1 MNRLPLKLKILIMF
15 LVPTIA
21 LLYVTIVFI
30 DLKYTQLQSSSAS
43 KAATEIT
50 STLSTLIH
58 NLQLERG
65 LSAGYIASSSENKK
79 LIDLSS
85 QFKLTDASYKSFLDL
100 IQLHNQEKKQLHEK
114 ISYKVEPLV
123 KNIVK
128 KLSELKNI
136 RKKVLENKIDFVQE
150 IEFYTAI
157 NDAIIKIIKII
168 NETVNIKTTNSH
180 AIVVLHYLKESAG
193 LERAYIYNQ
202 LLSKK
207 FKSRYLEKIKQLQ
220 EVQKKYEDDFFT
232 VSSVDAAMSFYKYI
246 DGSIKKDIKSTREN
260 FINKKLNNTNAQRWF
275 MLKTQYIDSLD
286 TILSVIFD
294 SHMKNSEITYEKAS
308 EDLLIVFIISGLSF
322 FILTCMTFIIFN
334 LMRKEEKLLSEVMFS
349 AYAFES
355 HEAIVITDVNANIM
369 KINQAFSE
377 ITGYTFDEVNGKNI
391 RTLKSDRHGKD
402 FFKDMWYKISTVGKW
417 NGEIYNK
424 RKNGEIFP
432 ELLSITAIKNEKKT
446 TTHYIAQFSD
456 ISELKAAQEK
466 AQYQANHDFLTGLD
480 NRKAITQRLKEEF
493 AKSKRH
499 NFLEA
504 FLFIDL
510 DEFKQINDTHGH
522 HIGDLLLVEF
532 AHRLRNA
539 LREEDLLAR
548 ISGDEFAI
556 IISNSNNSYD
566 EMQSATKEVCKKI
579 FNSISKKFILEDTK
593 IKIGASIGVSIFPLQ
608 QANYED
614 VINEADS
621 AMYKAK
627 RNGKNRVEFYKN
639 I

>member
-1 MNRLPLKLKILIMF
+1 MF
-15 LVPTIA
+15 LVPTVA

-30 DLKYTQLQSSSAS
+30 DLKYSQLQSSSAS

-50 STLSTLIH
+50 STLSALIH
-58 NLQLERG
+58 NLQIERG

-85 QFKLTDASYKSFLDL
+85 QFKLTDESYKSFLDL
-100 IQLHNQEKKQLHEK
+100 IQLHSQEKKRLHEK
-114 ISYKVEPLV
+114 IAYKVKPLV

-128 KLSELKNI
+128 ELSELKDI
-136 RKKVLENKIDFVQE
+136 RKKVLENKINFVQE
-150 IEFYTAI
+150 VEFYTAI
-157 NDAIIKIIKII
+157 NGYIIKIIKII

-207 FKSRYLEKIKQLQ
+207 FESRYLEKIIELQ

-232 VSSVDAAMSFYKYI
+232 VSSVDAAMNFYKYI
-246 DGSIKKDIKSTREN
+246 DGSIKKDIKSTREK
-260 FINKKLNNTNAQRWF
+260 FINKKLNDADAQRWF

-286 TILSVIFD
+286 NILLIIFD
-294 SHMKNSEITYEKAS
+294 SHIKNSEIRYEKAS
-308 EDLLIVFIISGLSF
+308 EDLLIVSIISGLSF

-334 LMRKEEKLLSEVMFS
+334 LIRKEEKLLSEVMFS

-355 HEAIVITDVNANIM
+355 HEAIVITDVNANIV
-369 KINQAFSE
+369 KINQAFSD
-377 ITGYTFDEVNGKNI
+377 ITGYSFEEVNGKNI
-391 RTLKSDRHGKD
+391 RILKSNKHGKS
-402 FFKDMWYKISTVGKW
+402 FFKDMWYKISTIGKW

-432 ELLSITAIKNEKKT
+432 ELLSITAIKNEKNT

-456 ISELKAAQEK
+456 ISELKATQEE
-466 AQYQANHDFLTGLD
+466 AEYQANHDFLTELD
-480 NRKAITQRLKEEF
+480 NRKAITKRLKEEF

-510 DEFKQINDTHGH
+510 DGFKQINDTYGH
-522 HIGDLLLVEF
+522 HIGDLLLIEF
-532 AHRLRNA
+532 AHRLRNI
-539 LREEDLLAR
+539 LREEDVLAR

-556 IISNSNNSYD
+556 IISNSNSNYD
-566 EMQSATKEVCKKI
+566 EMKSTTKEVCKKI
-579 FNSISKKFILEDTK
+579 FHSISKKFILEDAE
-593 IKIGASIGVSIFPLQ
+593 ISMGASIGVSIFPMKLL
-608 QANYED
+608 NYED

-627 RNGKNRVEFYKN
+627 LNGKNRVEFA
-639 I
+639 IEL